1 MVRKSYLP
9 GMAEIRKIAVV
20 GAGSVGGYYGAR
32 LTSQSEVSFLMR
44 RDLEAVIERGL
55 QIHSIDGDL
64 YLNPVRAFGDTESI
78 GPVDLVIIAV
88 KTTSNEDLPDLVA
101 PLLHDS
107 TRLLTLQNGL
117 GSEEFLASRFPNR
130 PILGGLCFVC
140 INRGEPGIIH
150 HLAAGRIEM
159 GGYTESGSLESVAS
173 LFQSAQID
181 CRPLPDLKLA
191 RWRKLIWNIP
201 FNGLSIAAGRI
212 DTEEILS
219 QPRLERRART
229 LMQEVIET
237 AAAQDL
243 AISEGF
249 AEANIEGTKKM
260 GPYRPSSLI
269 DFGNGSAVEIES
281 IWGEPLR
288 KAQELGIETPE
299 LESLY
304 NEICDAVE
312 ARAC

>member
-1 MVRKSYLP
+1 
-9 GMAEIRKIAVV
+9 
-20 GAGSVGGYYGAR
+20 
-32 LTSQSEVSFLMR
+32 
-44 RDLEAVIERGL
+44 
-55 QIHSIDGDL
+55 
-64 YLNPVRAFGDTESI
+64 
-78 GPVDLVIIAV
+78 
-88 KTTSNEDLPDLVA
+88 
-101 PLLHDS
+101 
-107 TRLLTLQNGL
+107 
-117 GSEEFLASRFPNR
+117 
-130 PILGGLCFVC
+130 
-140 INRGEPGIIH
+140 
-150 HLAAGRIEM
+150 
-159 GGYTESGSLESVAS
+159 
-173 LFQSAQID
+173 
-181 CRPLPDLKLA
+181 
-191 RWRKLIWNIP
+191 
-201 FNGLSIAAGRI
+201 
-212 DTEEILS
+212 
-219 QPRLERRART
+219 
-229 LMQEVIET
+229 MQEVIET